1 MPLRDDLHRRRDRLM
16 AIAAR
21 HGASN
26 LRLFG
31 SVSRGE
37 EGTNCDIDLLVDMA
51 EDRGFSDYLGL
62 VEELGGALERRV
74 DVVIARSLSPNF
86 RVHPRRGGAFV
97 KSDLPYLGHIAD
109 SIAAIENYVA
119 GGRDALMKQRLVQDA
134 VIRNFEVIGE
144 AATRLSPP
152 VRDRSRD
159 VWSKVIAFRNRLI
172 HGYWSVDLLSFWDVV
187 ENDLPRLKTEVASLL
202 ASSLASAGGL
212 FRRFAPASFSRAA
225 TQGTV
230 LLPRSPPRVARDAQP
245 VRHPRP
251 RPRSESFRRAARRRR
266 PHPHRDVPRATPG
279 R

>member
-1 MPLRDDLHRRRDRLM
+1 M
-16 AIAAR
+16 
-21 HGASN
+21 
-26 LRLFG
+26 
-31 SVSRGE
+31 
-37 EGTNCDIDLLVDMA
+37 
-51 EDRGFSDYLGL
+51 
-62 VEELGGALERRV
+62 
-74 DVVIARSLSPNF
+74 
-86 RVHPRRGGAFV
+86 

-212 FRRFAPASFSRAA
+212 FHRFALAPASFSRAA